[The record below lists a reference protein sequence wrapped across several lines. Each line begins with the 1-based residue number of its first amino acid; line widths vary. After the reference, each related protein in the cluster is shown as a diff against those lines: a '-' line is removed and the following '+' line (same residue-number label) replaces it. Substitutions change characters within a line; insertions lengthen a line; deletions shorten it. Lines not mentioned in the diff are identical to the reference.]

1 MTKFVVS
8 KLIYELICLQVTL
21 SISYY
26 TEMTGFT
33 TSKHVFLR
41 VDATWREN

>member
-26 TEMTGFT
+26 TEMTAQRRLHT
-33 TSKHVFLR
+33 
-41 VDATWREN
+41 